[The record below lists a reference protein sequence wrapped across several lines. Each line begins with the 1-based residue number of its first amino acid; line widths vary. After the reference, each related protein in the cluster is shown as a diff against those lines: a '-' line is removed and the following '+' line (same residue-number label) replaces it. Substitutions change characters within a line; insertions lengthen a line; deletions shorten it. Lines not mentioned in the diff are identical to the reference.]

1 MDETLGMIG
10 LGRMG
15 APMAARLVGAGHAVL
30 GYDQA
35 GTAERLPPGVRAA
48 ESVAALAAEAQAV
61 FLSLPDGA
69 ACLAV
74 CDDLVAA
81 PATRRPRAVVNLS
94 TVGVPAAEACAD
106 RLAAAGIASLDA
118 PVSGGVAGAVSG
130 GLAMM
135 VGGEASLYA
144 DVRPLLVAIARNCFR
159 VGDRAGQGQAMKLL
173 NNYVSAAAMAA
184 TSEAVLCGTR
194 LGLDPAQ
201 VVEILNVSS
210 GRTTASTDKF
220 PRSVLPRSFDFGF
233 AGALMAK
240 DVALYLEQ
248 AERAGAP
255 REVATAVTGL
265 WERFNCAC
273 PSEDF
278 TAIYRYLEG
287 GG

>member
-1 MDETLGMIG
+1 MDQTLGMIG

-15 APMAARLVGAGHAVL
+15 APMAARLLGAGHVVL
-30 GYDQA
+30 GFDRA
-35 GTAERLPPGVRAA
+35 GTMERLPPGARAA
-48 ESVAALAAEAQAV
+48 ESVAALTAEARV
-61 FLSLPDGA
+61 IFLSLPDGA

-74 CDDLVAA
+74 CDELVAT
-81 PATRRPRAVVNLS
+81 PAWQGRPAVVNLS
-94 TVGVPAAEACAD
+94 TVGVPTAEACAS
-106 RLAAAGIASLDA
+106 RMGAAGIASLDA

-135 VGGEASLYA
+135 VGGDADLY
-144 DVRPLLVAIARNCFR
+144 VELRPLLLAIARNCFR

-173 NNYVSAAAMAA
+173 NNYVSAAAMVA

-194 LGLDPAQ
+194 LGLDPDQ

-233 AGALMAK
+233 AGALMTK

-248 AERAGAP
+248 AERAEAP
-255 REVATAVTGL
+255 REVAIAVTRL
-265 WERFNCAC
+265 WERFNRAC
-273 PSEDF
+273 PGEDF

-287 GG
+287 GD